1 VCSHGSSLGTA
12 VQYAG
17 QGKVTLLRVRVCE
30 RASERA
36 SERAR
41 AHAAAH
47 DAYYSTYIP
56 VCIYIYVYV
65 YIYIYIYTSL
75 SGRGSIVA
83 NGEEEEKSEKIED
96 REKPTA
102 YIEKSKGDR

>member
-1 VCSHGSSLGTA
+1 MMPTTLPISLY
-12 VQYAG
+12 V
-17 QGKVTLLRVRVCE
+17 
-30 RASERA
+30 
-36 SERAR
+36 
-41 AHAAAH
+41 
-47 DAYYSTYIP
+47 
-56 VCIYIYVYV
+56 YIYMCM